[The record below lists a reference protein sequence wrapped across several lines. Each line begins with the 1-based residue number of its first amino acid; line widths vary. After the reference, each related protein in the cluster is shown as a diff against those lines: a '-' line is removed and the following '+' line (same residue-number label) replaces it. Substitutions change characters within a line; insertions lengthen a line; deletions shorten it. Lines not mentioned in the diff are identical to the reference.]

1 MSYAIL
7 ERWSDADLKLVLKIR
22 LFEQGLLQLFHDGKL
37 NGTTHTCLGQEYIP
51 VACKPFLQQGDM
63 EFSNHRGHGHFL
75 ARFGDF
81 QGLLAEIMGKR
92 GAICSGVGGSQHIYI
107 KNQYLSTGIQGE
119 SMGVALGVGL
129 HAKRRGKKDIAIV
142 HIGDGTWGEGCVYE
156 SLNMAK
162 LYTLPILVIVE
173 NNEIAQTTSRE
184 SNMAGSIEQRVR
196 GFDVCYQKIES
207 RDLGEIRTAM
217 APIFSSIRATS
228 TPWVVEFLTPRLGPH
243 SKGDDTRNP
252 TQMDIIRQTDWYVQ
266 YVARYSDQL
275 TAIEAEARLE
285 IDHVLADVSQREG
298 VQWNG

>member
-1 MSYAIL
+1 
-7 ERWSDADLKLVLKIR
+7 
-22 LFEQGLLQLFHDGKL
+22 
-37 NGTTHTCLGQEYIP
+37 
-51 VACKPFLQQGDM
+51 
-63 EFSNHRGHGHFL
+63 
-75 ARFGDF
+75 
-81 QGLLAEIMGKR
+81 
-92 GAICSGVGGSQHIYI
+92 
-107 KNQYLSTGIQGE
+107 
-119 SMGVALGVGL
+119 
-129 HAKRRGKKDIAIV
+129 
-142 HIGDGTWGEGCVYE
+142 
-156 SLNMAK
+156 
-162 LYTLPILVIVE
+162 
-173 NNEIAQTTSRE
+173 
-184 SNMAGSIEQRVR
+184 MAGSIEQRVR